1 MAGPI
6 VFAVMVDGE
15 AAIPPSDVQALGEFQ
30 AKVQHLRRAVSGT
43 LEAANSLSDR
53 LEKIKRA
60 LDQTPGI
67 DSKWKVVAR
76 DLEKRNRE
84 ILSSL
89 RGDVALRARN
99 ENTPMSIV
107 ERVETIAEEQLLAL
121 TRPTTTQREA
131 YQAAGEEFSTELAK
145 LRGWIEVDLRELEK
159 ALDAAGAPW
168 TPGRL
173 PDWK

>member
-1 MAGPI
+1 MAKRINGVVTTMAGPI
-6 VFAVMVDGE
+6 EFNGMVDGE
-15 AAIPPSDVQALGEFQ
+15 AAIPPSDLQSLREFQ

-84 ILSSL
+84 ILRSL

-121 TRPTTTQREA
+121 TRPTTTQRAA
-131 YQAAGEEFSTELAK
+131 YQVAGEEFSTEPATL
-145 LRGWIEVDLRELEK
+145 
-159 ALDAAGAPW
+159 
-168 TPGRL
+168 
-173 PDWK
+173 